1 MNFLDSELIFIPLG
15 GSGEIGMNANLYH
28 YQSDWL
34 MIDLGISFSDETTPG
49 VDIILPDIRFA
60 EEQKVNIKA
69 IILTHAHED
78 HFGAVP
84 YLWEKLNVPIYGTP
98 FTIALLKRKLEEA
111 KISDNIPLN
120 VIDYNVD
127 YKFGAF
133 TVEFVALSHSIP
145 DPAAIVLKTDKG
157 QILHTGDWKFDETP
171 MVGNKTDVQKLKRIG
186 DEGNSSYW

>member
-84 YLWEKLNVPIYGTP
+84 YLWEKLNVPIYGTA
-98 FTIALLKRKLEEA
+98 FTIALLK
-111 KISDNIPLN
+111 IFI
-120 VIDYNVD
+120 
-127 YKFGAF
+127 F
-133 TVEFVALSHSIP
+133 SI
-145 DPAAIVLKTDKG
+145 K
-157 QILHTGDWKFDETP
+157 
-171 MVGNKTDVQKLKRIG
+171 
-186 DEGNSSYW
+186 